1 MWAWCS
7 AELFMMVQCC
17 MFLQEP
23 WSPADTAEQVVERHK
38 LAVVFKCIDVVRVVH
53 SLLATRVDAMDS
65 FVPVPNGSDFPL
77 NNLPFG
83 ACKFTPDASNK
94 TRLCVAIGE
103 HVVDLGQL
111 QAAGC
116 FTGPIL
122 SQTDCFT
129 KVPILLLISD
139 VCIAMQRHDR
149 KLDNQ
154 DSHWMAATV
163 AGQG

>member
-1 MWAWCS
+1 
-7 AELFMMVQCC
+7 
-17 MFLQEP
+17 
-23 WSPADTAEQVVERHK
+23 
-38 LAVVFKCIDVVRVVH
+38 VF
-53 SLLATRVDAMDS
+53 DAMES

-83 ACKFTPDASNK
+83 ACKFLSDASNK

-129 KVPILLLISD
+129 KVPKLLLIGD
-139 VCIAMQRHDR
+139 VCIAMQLHHK
-149 KLDNQ
+149 KLDKQ
-154 DSHWMAATV
+154 EPYGMVATAA
-163 AGQG
+163 G